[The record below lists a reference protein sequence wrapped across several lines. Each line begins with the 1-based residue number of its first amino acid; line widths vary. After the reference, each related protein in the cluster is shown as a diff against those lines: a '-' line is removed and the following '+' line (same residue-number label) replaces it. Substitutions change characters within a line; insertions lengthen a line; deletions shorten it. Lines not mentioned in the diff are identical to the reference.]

1 MTLDFEAIKNKLER
15 LSGGNKN
22 RSVMW
27 KPQEGEEHTVR
38 LLSFKDNDGQP
49 FKELWF
55 YYNIGNNRG
64 LLSPYQFDKPDPIQE
79 LITKLRDEGSKE
91 SYELAKK
98 LYPKMRTYAPVI
110 IRGEEDKGV
119 QIWGFGKTV
128 YQTLLGL
135 MLDEDYGDITDPKS
149 GRDIKVVCS
158 KQPGKKWAMTEVRPR
173 GKQSEL
179 SDNDSQSQSWL
190 SNIPNLDE
198 IYQMKSYDELAKII
212 NDWLSDDDDED
223 DNPVSSSTESASKSG
238 GSSSGYRSLDDA
250 FADLVGE

>member
-79 LITKLRDEGSKE
+79 LITKLRDEGSK
-91 SYELAKK
+91 
-98 LYPKMRTYAPVI
+98 
-110 IRGEEDKGV
+110 
-119 QIWGFGKTV
+119 
-128 YQTLLGL
+128 
-135 MLDEDYGDITDPKS
+135 
-149 GRDIKVVCS
+149 
-158 KQPGKKWAMTEVRPR
+158 
-173 GKQSEL
+173 
-179 SDNDSQSQSWL
+179 
-190 SNIPNLDE
+190 
-198 IYQMKSYDELAKII
+198 
-212 NDWLSDDDDED
+212 
-223 DNPVSSSTESASKSG
+223 
-238 GSSSGYRSLDDA
+238 
-250 FADLVGE
+250 